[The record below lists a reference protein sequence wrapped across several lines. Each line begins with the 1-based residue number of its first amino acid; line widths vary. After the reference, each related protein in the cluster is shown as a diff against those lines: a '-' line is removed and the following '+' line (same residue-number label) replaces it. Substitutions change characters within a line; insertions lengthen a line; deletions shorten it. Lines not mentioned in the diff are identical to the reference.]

1 MATLGPTLETPV
13 SKTNLPGPSQ
23 IKEVTPKEQTPVKTP
38 QAKILLDEFYSLL
51 RGESLIGSNGL
62 TGNAALLTTLSV
74 ISDDNDLTCPAPV
87 ASSVG

>member
-1 MATLGPTLETPV
+1 MYAYFRTLETPV

-62 TGNAALLTTLSV
+62 TGNAALLTTLR
-74 ISDDNDLTCPAPV
+74 NF
-87 ASSVG
+87 G